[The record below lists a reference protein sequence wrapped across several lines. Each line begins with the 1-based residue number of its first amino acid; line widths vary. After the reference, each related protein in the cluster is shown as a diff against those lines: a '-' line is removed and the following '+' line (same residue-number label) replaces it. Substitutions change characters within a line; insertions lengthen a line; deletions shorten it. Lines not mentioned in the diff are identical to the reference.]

1 MASKYTAII
10 DVIVNKPQ
18 LQQQINQAS
27 QNAKANVKVS
37 MNKADM
43 DNQVKIWQNKLS
55 SMKIKTPKI
64 FDNADVQNQVSDL
77 QKQIGDWQAGLV
89 PKSNVNAAWS
99 NLNVS
104 MEKTRQGLRN
114 VQKDGY
120 GVQEMMGVAIK
131 KMIMWQAAAELLFG
145 TMQQLKDMTKAV
157 EELNVQMDNI
167 RMVTGVSAEEAQKM
181 MGGYMEL
188 AKQLKIPIMDV
199 SKGAEQWIRQ
209 GKSQSETVELLTSSL
224 KMGRIAG
231 IEQSESTRIMT
242 AMMRGFN
249 LETSQASTVTDK
261 LIQLDNN
268 YAVTVADLGE
278 GMARTA
284 AVAQLSGVSFD
295 ELAAILAVV
304 GSTTQ
309 DTIGAA
315 EAFKTVFARME
326 KIKLG
331 QFFEQGDAVT
341 NINQVEEG
349 LKNLAKIELRDP
361 LTKQIKPLGD
371 VLNELGGKWDTLD
384 KNSQLAL
391 ANLLGGVHHFNDI
404 STAMGKWGDVQDAMN
419 SELVAGGLTNARYQ
433 VALESLTGAQSDFS
447 NAWTEMATATINS
460 GFIKS
465 MYEAGTAVAGFITK
479 AGGLF
484 EFFKKMQTGIPGGS
498 MLSAEM
504 GIKDMQKGLDILMK
518 TVFKVDFSKLKDS
531 FKQSGSNIGMSLLD
545 GMLGF
550 FKQNADLKPIAEQIE
565 KKIKP
570 VLLTALPV
578 LAPAK
583 DNTNKKSAEDTYD
596 YAAALKVLGDA
607 LKSDQDIYKD
617 YVDTGNLSIE
627 QLMKLKEKHA
637 DYMDLI
643 TVEDGKVKLLTDK
656 FKDQAKAQAQSAL
669 DTANQNN
676 ASEEQIRILQ
686 TYVDQLDEEYDALDR
701 LKMVKDAEV
710 EFDRIG
716 KELDQQVKDKEE
728 ANKKQDDLD
737 EDLQTNELALLD
749 EQHEARLEQLDSTLD
764 KLDKWKTARERDL
777 ELQERES
784 DRSLELAKRASDRSF
799 ELRKRG
805 LEKMKEARLKAL
817 DATVDKS
824 EDEKKA
830 LENAHT
836 AKMRAIEEEEK
847 AQKRAFDEERKAL
860 DEQKKAELR
869 ALDEE
874 EKARKR
880 ALDQKEKDLTKWHD
894 EQSKALESNH
904 DAELKAIEEEQQ
916 ARDDAYE
923 MEKKN
928 LDDEHER
935 IQDGLKDQLDAY
947 KKIIDA
953 KKNAL
958 SNQQNERGYNQN
970 VSAKNQEI
978 GDIQSELAELQ
989 FDTSEEAARRRAELQ
1004 EQLAQKQLE
1013 LDNLQYDHGIELQQS
1028 ALDQELADYEEYI
1041 AQQQEMDDQHY
1052 EAQLAQLENEKKI
1065 FDDEMQRRED
1075 VLAERLEHDKELLE
1089 AEYAARKE
1097 TLDAEQQALQ
1107 DSIDARRQSIEDAYD
1122 LEKEK
1127 IDKADQDYSDSIE
1140 KRKQQ
1145 ADDLYNAQKDA
1156 LDKEVEARKQA
1167 VENQKEMIQDSYDA
1181 QIQALEDEKQAV
1193 DDAFTDRGQREKD
1206 YFDAKKQQLKDDY
1219 DNYVANVK
1227 DKIKLEDEQYKA
1239 NTKTINDFYDDAKK
1253 KRKEDLDDL
1262 TENVRL
1268 EKVAMAD
1275 ALDLMKGDTQKKYED
1290 MTAAAQGYFDYVKGR
1305 IAEQTGQDDQQNELI
1320 HNYKQSDYVV
1330 SVDGMGQT
1338 VYRNKHNGS
1347 TIGYEEWSALPAY
1360 HSGLN
1365 AGFVGGHNPNYKDL
1379 HPELQSNEQFAKL
1392 MKGELVINPEQMDN
1406 FMSNI
1411 LPNISGGNSTI
1422 NIENLMPINVAGN
1435 LDKSVVN
1442 DIDTISQKVTGEIMK
1457 IMRDRGMVRN
1467 AKLYAL

>member
-55 SMKIKTPKI
+55 SMKIKTPEVFNKK
-64 FDNADVQNQVSDL
+64 DVKKQVEDL
-77 QKQIGDWQAGLV
+77 QKQMGDWQEGLV

-99 NLNVS
+99 NLGVS
-104 MEKTRQGLRN
+104 MDKAKSSLRN
-114 VQKDGY
+114 LSKDGY
-120 GVQEMMGVAIK
+120 GFIDMMGIAIK

-145 TMQQLKDMTKAV
+145 TMNQLKEMAGYVKEINDLTTNFQMITGSGTK
-157 EELNVQMDNI
+157 E
-167 RMVTGVSAEEAQKM
+167 T
-181 MGGYMEL
+181 L
-188 AKQLKIPIMDV
+188 AYFSEYRKKADELKIPLKDV
-199 SKGAEQWIRQ
+199 IKGGEDWVRQ
-209 GKSQSETVELLTSSL
+209 GKSQADTLKLLDASL
-224 KMGRIAG
+224 KLGTIARIDQTEA
-231 IEQSESTRIMT
+231 TKIMT
-242 AMMRGFN
+242 AITLGYNTKIEDTLRI
-249 LETSQASTVTDK
+249 TDK
-261 LIQLDNN
+261 VIAADNA
-268 YAVTVADLGE
+268 YAVSAADIGE
-278 GMARTA
+278 GLTRVGATA
-284 AVAQLSGVSFD
+284 AQNNVTLD
-295 ELAAILAVV
+295 ESIAVISVV
-304 GSTTQ
+304 GATMQDSTK
-309 DTIGAA
+309 AA
-315 EAFKTVFARME
+315 EAFRIMLGRLYDVKKGKGQGEDGEILPDVSKIQDALRDLPNPIELIDKDTGQWRDAFKIMQEISAQWKQME
-326 KIKLG
+326 PAQQSYITKLMAG
-331 QFFEQGDAVT
+331 QRSRQFFNIAMQQGLEIDKAV
-341 NINQVEEG
+341 
-349 LKNLAKIELRDP
+349 EL
-361 LTKQIKPLGD
+361 QMQS
-371 VLNELGGKWDTLD
+371 GGKT
-384 KNSQLAL
+384 NEAYAFQLASVAAAQSDMTNAWGDLSDEVFSPEILIDL
-391 ANLLGGVHHFNDI
+391 ANAGKEFIKVLEVIVDLYKRWFHIGEYKL
-404 STAMGKWGDVQDAMN
+404 KWGDLFGLANDADEVEQSGKKIGETIISGIIDAFKNNKDLAVLGNML
-419 SELVAGGLTNARYQ
+419 ELAIMPKK
-433 VALESLTGAQSDFS
+433 ESSVPKESPQ
-447 NAWTEMATATINS
+447 IVS
-460 GFIKS
+460 GFDTSGATESIYD
-465 MYEAGTAVAGFITK
+465 YEEA
-479 AGGLF
+479 L
-484 EFFKKMQTGIPGGS
+484 
-498 MLSAEM
+498 
-504 GIKDMQKGLDILMK
+504 KGLGD
-518 TVFKVDFSKLKDS
+518 TLK
-531 FKQSGSNIGMSLLD
+531 G
-545 GMLGF
+545 
-550 FKQNADLKPIAEQIE
+550 
-565 KKIKP
+565 
-570 VLLTALPV
+570 
-578 LAPAK
+578 
-583 DNTNKKSAEDTYD
+583 
-596 YAAALKVLGDA
+596 
-607 LKSDQDIYKD
+607 DQDIYKE
-617 YVDTGNLSIE
+617 YIDTGDLSIE
-627 QLMKLKEKHA
+627 QVMKLKESHA
-637 DYMDLI
+637 NYMDLI

-656 FKDQAKAQAQSAL
+656 FKEQAKAQAQSAL
-669 DTANQNN
+669 DTAKQNN

-686 TYVDQLDEEYDALDR
+686 AYVDQIDEEYAALDR

-728 ANKKQDDLD
+728 ANKEQDDLD
-737 EDLQTNELALLD
+737 KDLQANELALLD
-749 EQHEARLEQLDSTLD
+749 EQHEARLAELDSTLD
-764 KLDKWKTARERDL
+764 KLDKWKTAREHDL
-777 ELQERES
+777 ESQEREAN
-784 DRSLELAKRASDRSF
+784 RSLELAKRASDRSF

-817 DATVDKS
+817 DATVNNA
-824 EDEKKA
+824 EDEKKE

-923 MEKKN
+923 MDKKN
-928 LDDEHER
+928 LDDEHKR

-978 GDIQSELAELQ
+978 GDIQSELEELQ
-989 FDTSEEAARRRAELQ
+989 FDTSEEAAKRRLELQ
-1004 EQLAQKQLE
+1004 EQLAAKQLE

-1065 FDDEMQRRED
+1065 FDDEMKRRED
-1075 VLAERLEHDKELLE
+1075 VLAEQLDHDKELLE

-1107 DSIDARRQSIEDAYD
+1107 DNIDARRQSIEDAYD

-1145 ADDLYNAQKDA
+1145 TDDLYNAQKDA
-1156 LDKEVEARKQA
+1156 LDKEIEARKQA

-1227 DKIKLEDEQYKA
+1227 DKIKLEDNQYKA

-1253 KRKEDLDDL
+1253 KRDKDLTDL

-1268 EKVAMAD
+1268 QKVAMAD
-1275 ALDLMKGDTQKKYED
+1275 ALELMKGDTQKKYAD
-1290 MTAAAQGYFDYVKGR
+1290 MTAAAQGYFDYIKGR
-1305 IAEQTGQDDQQNELI
+1305 IAEQAGQNEEQNNQMIHDGYSKSDFLI
-1320 HNYKQSDYVV
+1320 YDDAFGNTIYK
-1330 SVDGMGQT
+1330 
-1338 VYRNKHNGS
+1338 NKVTNQQIS
-1347 TIGYEEWSALPAY
+1347 KAEWDALPY
-1360 HSGLN
+1360 HEGIN
-1365 AGFVGGHNPNYKDL
+1365 AGFVGGNDPKYKGL
-1379 HPELQSNEQFAKL
+1379 HSELQSNEQFAKL